1 MSEDGL
7 ATDEADLLDDGFGRD
22 LGADLGGDERRTRR
36 WSRRRRNAPADPPAE
51 VPPPPPAPV
60 LLVPP
65 AESDGGVAGSVI
77 GEPAPAADT
86 TSTSDE
92 ALALVAL
99 LTGGKAPGS
108 AEALKLAALLLG
120 TEPPGSAEVAAPL
133 SLIEEPLSPIEEPLG
148 SAEVTAPAP
157 LSLDEEPLGSVDLPW
172 LDLLSMDEE
181 PLGSAEVTAPAP
193 PSLIEEPPASVD
205 PWLDLLSTDEEALG
219 SVDLPWLEPASIDEE
234 RPVAAAAPMPPP
246 PAGERLASPE
256 EIPPPTPDGSPGAN
270 GDQPAGDV
278 GIFDLF
284 GWPPPPLA
292 LDHDDI
298 RSLNDTRPFPL
309 PVGNHTAVHD
319 LSALL
324 ALGLDPGPTHL
335 GRPPGADG
343 ADLGEASAETGRRRI
358 TAPFEMGDLI
368 FRRVAWAGGLSVLVI
383 MAVVGLFLSVESLSA
398 LRSRGWRFLTT
409 EEWQPDIHVFGI
421 AAVLFYTVAI
431 AAVALIVAVP
441 LATGTA
447 LFITEMAPRR
457 LRTWFVA
464 MVDLMAAVPSIVY
477 GLWGLFFLQGRVIGL
492 SRWLAVWLGWIP
504 FFKVDGLDPSD
515 PSASQ
520 SVFTASTFV
529 AGLVVALMVIPI
541 SCSIMR
547 EVFSQAPPGERE
559 GAFAL
564 GATRW
569 GMVRTVVLPFGRGGM
584 IGAIM
589 LGLGRALGETIA
601 VYLLISPV
609 FEINW
614 HVLQTG
620 SNSVATLIVLR
631 QGDASGFGLSALM
644 AAGLALFVMT
654 LIVNFGASTIVAR
667 SRSGALS
674 EA

>member
-1 MSEDGL
+1 M
-7 ATDEADLLDDGFGRD
+7 
-22 LGADLGGDERRTRR
+22 
-36 WSRRRRNAPADPPAE
+36 
-51 VPPPPPAPV
+51 
-60 LLVPP
+60 
-65 AESDGGVAGSVI
+65 
-77 GEPAPAADT
+77 
-86 TSTSDE
+86 
-92 ALALVAL
+92 
-99 LTGGKAPGS
+99 
-108 AEALKLAALLLG
+108 
-120 TEPPGSAEVAAPL
+120 
-133 SLIEEPLSPIEEPLG
+133 
-148 SAEVTAPAP
+148 
-157 LSLDEEPLGSVDLPW
+157 
-172 LDLLSMDEE
+172 
-181 PLGSAEVTAPAP
+181 
-193 PSLIEEPPASVD
+193 
-205 PWLDLLSTDEEALG
+205 
-219 SVDLPWLEPASIDEE
+219 
-234 RPVAAAAPMPPP
+234 
-246 PAGERLASPE
+246 
-256 EIPPPTPDGSPGAN
+256 
-270 GDQPAGDV
+270 
-278 GIFDLF
+278 
-284 GWPPPPLA
+284 
-292 LDHDDI
+292 
-298 RSLNDTRPFPL
+298 
-309 PVGNHTAVHD
+309 GNHTAVHD

-324 ALGLDPGPTHL
+324 MLNQGGATQLGQAAA
-335 GRPPGADG
+335 GADPAG
-343 ADLGEASAETGRRRI
+343 GDQRERRRLA
-358 TAPFEMGDLI
+358 TPFELGDQI
-368 FRRVAWAGGLSVLVI
+368 FRKGAWAGGVSVLVI
-383 MAVVGLFLSVESLSA
+383 MAVVGLFLTGEAFTA
-398 LRSRGWRFLTT
+398 LRARGWRFLTT
-409 EEWQPDIHVFGI
+409 EVWQPDSREFGI

-431 AAVALIVAVP
+431 ALVALVVAVP

-457 LRTWFVA
+457 LRSLFVA

-515 PSASQ
+515 PTASQ
-520 SVFTASTFV
+520 SVFTAGTFI
-529 AGLVVALMVIPI
+529 AGLVVGLMVVPI

-609 FEINW
+609 FDINW

-620 SNSVATLIVLR
+620 SNSVSALIVLR

-644 AAGLALFVMT
+644 AAGLALFIMT